1 MTYTNDSHFR
11 LRMSVPFRL
20 IKRSI
25 KIIGLPTL
33 FALVLLAPKSTHAD
47 PITLASGSPSLSGAP
62 GANLIFSGQITNQ
75 TGTALNASDLFLNF
89 SGFDPN
95 VITIDQLL
103 GNPDFL
109 LPNNTFSPVV
119 SLFSVTLAANSAPG
133 SYSFDVFIEDLN
145 NNFSN
150 SVTFTVVV
158 SANEVPEPA
167 SLLLLI
173 TGLIGARITQ
183 RKLRSR

>member
-1 MTYTNDSHFR
+1 MTCTNGSLLRLRVSVSFR
-11 LRMSVPFRL
+11 LF
-20 IKRSI
+20 KRSI
-25 KIIGLPTL
+25 KVISLPIL
-33 FALVLLAPKSTHAD
+33 FALVLLVPKSTHAD
-47 PITLASGSPSLSGAP
+47 PITLASSSPSLSGAP
-62 GANLIFSGQITNQ
+62 GANLIFTGQITNQ

-89 SGFDPN
+89 TGFDPN
-95 VITIDQLL
+95 VISIEQLL

-119 SLFSVTLAANSAPG
+119 NLFSVTVAANSAPG
-133 SYSFDVFIEDLN
+133 TYSFDVFIEDLN

-150 SVTFTVVV
+150 SVTFTVIV
-158 SANEVPEPA
+158 SPNEVPEPA
-167 SLLLLI
+167 SLLLLL